1 MNVILVWQGGGRVMG
16 AFSGG

>member
-1 MNVILVWQGGGRVMG
+1 MNVILVWQGRGREMG

>member
-1 MNVILVWQGGGRVMG
+1 MNVILVWQGGGREMG